1 MKNLTAVLIIIFLTS
16 CKNSN
21 TESTITEK
29 ENVSYTVSC
38 NLIYDYQRA
47 QQFTFKYLNAMPEE
61 NYSFRPTPEILSF
74 REEAI
79 HLGLVNFRYAAMIA
93 GSYDASDEKEI
104 MSRQELQSKKQVM
117 EFVSNSYDVIINQ
130 INSEKDLNAKTYYY
144 RWSCSKECL
153 ARKGFEHQSH
163 HRGKFAI
170 YLRLKGIK
178 PPFEQLIF
186 KDGDRPKRD
195 IEIEDWKATENFN
208 KYKKLVD

>member
-47 QQFTFKYLNAMPEE
+47 QQFTFKYLDAMPEE

-79 HLGLVNFRYAAMIA
+79 HLGLVNYRYAAMIA

-117 EFVSNSYDVIINQ
+117 EFVQCVTEEILQEVILFI
-130 INSEKDLNAKTYYY
+130 EE
-144 RWSCSKECL
+144 R
-153 ARKGFEHQSH
+153 QSV
-163 HRGKFAI
+163 
-170 YLRLKGIK
+170 L
-178 PPFEQLIF
+178 
-186 KDGDRPKRD
+186 
-195 IEIEDWKATENFN
+195 
-208 KYKKLVD
+208 